1 MESEYPDSWSR
12 QTPKGYETSGSI
24 ARLQD
29 GVSIISDNDFT
40 TKCHYCDKDSLYTQP
55 QDTKLID
62 VCKKHFS
69 MGLSS

>member
-1 MESEYPDSWSR
+1 MESEYPESWSR
-12 QTPKGYETSGSI
+12 QTPKGYEKDISI

-29 GVSIISDNDFT
+29 GVSIISDSGFT